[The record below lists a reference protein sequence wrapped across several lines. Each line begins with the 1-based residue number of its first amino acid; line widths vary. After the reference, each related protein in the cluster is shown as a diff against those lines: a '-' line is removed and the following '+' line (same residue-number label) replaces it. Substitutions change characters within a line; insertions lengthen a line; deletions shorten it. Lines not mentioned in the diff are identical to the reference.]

1 MWSKIGRLISIGN
14 SRGNPLGLFQVS
26 LLDKQKIKLP
36 RGSTLLLYS
45 DGVTE
50 ANNEKDE
57 FFGTED
63 LKSTVPGLLENSAQ
77 EVCDQLLEKLNLFYG
92 NLPQSDDI
100 TLLSLK
106 ALP

>member
-57 FFGTED
+57 WIVYWSYFYLGNCY
-63 LKSTVPGLLENSAQ
+63 KILENYNSAR
-77 EVCDQLLEKLNLFYG
+77 EAYDAAEDTDDDWLLIRIEDERKD
-92 NLPQSDDI
+92 LPEE
-100 TLLSLK
+100 
-106 ALP
+106 